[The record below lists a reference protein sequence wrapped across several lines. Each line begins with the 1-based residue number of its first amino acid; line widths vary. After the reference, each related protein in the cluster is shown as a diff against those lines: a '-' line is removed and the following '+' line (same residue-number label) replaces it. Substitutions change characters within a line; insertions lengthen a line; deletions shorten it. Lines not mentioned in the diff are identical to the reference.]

1 MGNTNYRSVLTNP
14 PPDPKSYFQ
23 IDLPKFILQAKIG
36 NSKFMKSYS
45 VRVDVVHGDIKP
57 ENIMI
62 TTWNWIILTDFA
74 SFKPATIP
82 DDDLTDFQYYFD
94 TMSRR
99 RCSVAPERFV
109 KKNNINNNIKA
120 KGDDFVNDNSESGN
134 NFRSTNKLTLNVPM
148 DVFSLGCT
156 IAEVF
161 LDGEPLLDLPGILK
175 YAAAGSSSRNL
186 STSPSPQATTTPYE
200 RLDQDESPAK
210 AGLLKITNK
219 LIRKVIIDMTQRDP
233 DVRLSVQQYRLLLQ
247 GGVSS
252 DNSSNDTKSI
262 STTIPSDEKKKPIYT
277 AFPLY
282 FETVLYPLFLKLH
295 WKGSTPDD
303 RIGIICESYGDII
316 ESISDIKDA
325 KGQMFFSSTMID
337 ICISSKDD
345 NLFDKQDQIVK
356 DLERDSL
363 LRARTSSNKDERNSI
378 DEINAILAN
387 VSINDNRPNR
397 TKSGSSINVN
407 ESSKTSN
414 VKLDELIIRCKSFLN
429 DIESKYKESNNSD
442 NTVIDMSSDKLIDD
456 SMNVIEEN
464 DNYTNSGSFFRDWI
478 LKTKDSQGKRYDR

>member
-1 MGNTNYRSVLTNP
+1 MV
-14 PPDPKSYFQ
+14 
-23 IDLPKFILQAKIG
+23 
-36 NSKFMKSYS
+36 
-45 VRVDVVHGDIKP
+45 
-57 ENIMI
+57 

-109 KKNNINNNIKA
+109 KKSNINNNVKA
-120 KGDDFVNDNSESGN
+120 KGDDFVNDNSENGN
-134 NFRSTNKLTLNVPM
+134 SLRSTNKVALNVPM

-175 YAAAGSSSRNL
+175 YAAAGSSSRNF
-186 STSPSPQATTTPYE
+186 SSSPNQAINTPYE

-219 LIRKVIIDMTQRDP
+219 LIRKVVIDMTQRDP

-247 GGVSS
+247 GGVSL
-252 DNSSNDTKSI
+252 DNSKNDTKSI
-262 STTIPSDEKKKPIYT
+262 NTTMSSDEKKKPTIT

-316 ESISDIKDA
+316 ESISDIADE
-325 KGQMFFSSTMID
+325 KGQMFFSKTMLD
-337 ICISSKDD
+337 ICFSSKVE
-345 NLFDKQDQIVK
+345 NVLEKQEQIVK
-356 DLERDSL
+356 ELERDSL
-363 LRARTSSNKDERNSI
+363 LRARTSSNKDERNSL
-378 DEINAILAN
+378 DEINAILTN
-387 VSINDNRPNR
+387 ITNKPNR
-397 TKSGSSINVN
+397 TKSDNSINVN
-407 ESSKTSN
+407 DTSKTSN

-429 DIESKYKESNNSD
+429 EIESKYKDSNNND
-442 NTVIDMSSDKLIDD
+442 NAVIDMSSDKLIDD
-456 SMNVIEEN
+456 SMNVIEES
-464 DNYTNSGSFFRDWI
+464 DKYTNSGSFFRDW
-478 LKTKDSQGKRYDR
+478 